1 MYECVSIIIRVRY
14 RSGEYNYVHGYILVR
29 MFVFAAEILKYDFFS
44 QGLLLFWSNLLT

>member
-29 MFVFAAEILKYDFFS
+29 MFVFAAEILKYDFFLS
-44 QGLLLFWSNLLT
+44 KFVVVLE